1 MTNSFKSEFIH
12 LSDNEPMVLKVSAL
26 TDFLWSDYVRDS
38 APRVKYLTS
47 HYDIRKLSRFGKE
60 LFEALYQAENLSPV
74 ISLQDAED
82 YFRATQNGEELE
94 APANY
99 KPENA
104 FWIGLL
110 QDVMNS
116 PGWGMIAPICYGNQF
131 NSGNN
136 AISILNKLSELI
148 DESINNRELDPTAL
162 GEAVDQLNEL
172 RRQFVEA
179 KKQGDFQK
187 AKELREKGKQLGKN
201 IEEYHNK
208 MREQMRPEIQEAVD
222 KAADEAQQINK
233 AMSQL
238 AGDQAGNHQ
247 RQSVEEKQ
255 QLANRLRNNKKLLAL
270 ANRLG
275 ALRRTWNQRKRA
287 RKGKANYSDIVGV
300 KFADSVPQAF
310 PTELALAATPE
321 GRALFAMKYNQKTIL
336 CKDYEAQV
344 KNLDKG
350 PIMMFVDIS
359 GSMQGDSELWS
370 KAMALVVAEEAV
382 KQKRPVHL
390 ALFDTRIK
398 KHFIFDPAST
408 DKDNLLNFC
417 LSWSCDGGTSFS
429 SVLSYAM
436 ENLDHSSRADILLIT
451 DGHDNVSED
460 LLQDFHEWK
469 QLSGVEMNCF
479 CIGDMSINLRLFA
492 DDIREVDVH
501 NDAESSDLFQDVLL

>member
-1 MTNSFKSEFIH
+1 MTDSLKSEFIR

-38 APRVKYLTS
+38 APRVKYLTT

-60 LFEALYQAENLSPV
+60 LFEALYQGDNLNPV

-82 YFRATQNGEELE
+82 YFRALQDGEEIK

-104 FWIGLL
+104 FFIGLL

-116 PGWGMIAPICYGNQF
+116 PGWAMISPICYGNQF

-136 AISILNKLSELI
+136 AISILNKLSEVL
-148 DESINNRELDPTAL
+148 DQSINNRELDPSAL
-162 GEAVDQLNEL
+162 GEEVDQLNEL

-179 KKQGDFQK
+179 KKNGDFQK
-187 AKELREKGKQLGKN
+187 AREVREMGKQLGKS

-208 MREQMRPEIQEAVD
+208 IREQMRPDIQEAVD
-222 KAADEAQQINK
+222 KAADETQQINK
-233 AMSQL
+233 AMNHL
-238 AGDQAGNHQ
+238 AGEQLGTHQ
-247 RQSVEEKQ
+247 RQSVEAKQ

-287 RKGKANYSDIVGV
+287 RKGKADYSDIVGV
-300 KFADSVPQAF
+300 KFSDSVPQAF

-321 GRALFAMKYNQKTIL
+321 GKALFALKYNQKTIL
-336 CKDYEAQV
+336 CKDYEANV

-359 GSMQGDSELWS
+359 GSMQGESELWS
-370 KAMALVVAEEAV
+370 KAMSVVIAEEAI
-382 KQKRPVHL
+382 KQKRLVHI
-390 ALFDTRIK
+390 ALFDTRIT
-398 KHFIFDPAST
+398 KHFIFDPVTA
-408 DKDNLLNFC
+408 DKEQLLDFC

-429 SVLSYAM
+429 EIIKYAM
-436 ENLDHSSRADILLIT
+436 DNLTAKSRADILLIT
-451 DGHDNVSED
+451 DGHDNVTD
-460 LLQDFHEWK
+460 ALLQDFHKWK
-469 QLSGVEMNCF
+469 QEIGVEMNCF
-479 CIGDMSINLRLFA
+479 CIGDMSSNLLSFSDA
-492 DDIREVDVH
+492 VREVDVH